1 MNFDKLIEIVPNEP
15 LSKSLPVV
23 LRLAITVDDH
33 DLIKWVKL
41 ELNGYFNTNPE
52 LTEEVIVPEYRTV
65 AGQHS
70 DDFGRPLVI
79 NDADLT
85 FVNTTRLRFGVADL
99 EKFVEENSEYSYRDP
114 NMTEIIKKN
123 MGVEVTTYTFHTGQ
137 AAGILAGIKTELIE
151 RLMPLKDKVEGSNE
165 KGIISPTEDVIELK
179 PNFFGIGLNLNALG
193 RKWKNYISKKK

>member
-1 MNFDKLIEIVPNEP
+1 MEIISNEP

-23 LRLAITVDDH
+23 LRLVITIDEPEI
-33 DLIKWVKL
+33 LKWVKL
-41 ELNGYFNTNPE
+41 ELNGYFNTNHE

-79 NDADLT
+79 KDADLA

-99 EKFVEENSEYSYRDP
+99 EKFAEDNSTYSYRDP
-114 NMTEIIKKN
+114 NMTEIIQNN

-137 AAGILAGIKTELIE
+137 AAGVLGGIKTELIE
-151 RLMPLKDKVEGSNE
+151 KLVPLKDKIEGLSE
-165 KGIISPTEDVIELK
+165 KGIVSPSEDIIELK

-193 RKWKNYISKKK
+193 RKWKNYISKNK